1 MKLGQFM
8 CLGSLQHLKNRFG
21 DGYAVQLKVAIDQ
34 VQNVKED
41 LAFSFPTIEIQGK
54 SRMELNLWK
63 RRAF

>member
-41 LAFSFPTIEIQGK
+41 LAFNFPTIEIQGRSK
-54 SRMELNLWK
+54 MKLN
-63 RRAF
+63 